1 MRSDSIMIDN
11 KGNGLETAL
20 SQTEALARLCGL
32 NDKETLRLQML
43 TEEMMGMVRSITGE
57 MNGQFWIENQD
68 KVFTLHLSTKTV
80 MDAIR
85 RYQFLSTS
93 TANRNEAAKGFIG
106 FLRDKFEAAM
116 LSEDNNIYYDSNGR
130 ALDEAPEENE
140 WDRYER
146 SILRK
151 LADEI
156 RIGVRGGNVEM
167 EVVKKY

>member
-1 MRSDSIMIDN
+1 MRSDSIAIDN
-11 KGNGLETAL
+11 RGNGLETAL
-20 SQTEALARLCGL
+20 SQTRALAKLCEL
-32 NDKETLRLQML
+32 NPKETLQLQML

-57 MNGQFWIENQD
+57 MNGMFWIENKD
-68 KVFTLHLSTKTV
+68 KAFTLHLSTKTV
-80 MDAIR
+80 MDAIK
-85 RYQFLSTS
+85 RYRFLSTS
-93 TANRNEAAKGFIG
+93 TTNRNEAAKGFIG

-116 LSEDNNIYYDSNGR
+116 LAEDNSVYYDSNGMI
-130 ALDEAPEENE
+130 LDEAPEENE

-167 EVVKKY
+167 EVVKKF

>member
-116 LSEDNNIYYDSNGR
+116 LSEDNNVYYDSNGR

>member
-1 MRSDSIMIDN
+1 MRSDSIAIDN

-20 SQTEALARLCGL
+20 SQTGALAKLCEL
-32 NDKETLRLQML
+32 NPKETLQLQML

-57 MNGQFWIENQD
+57 MNGMFWIENKD
-68 KVFTLHLSTKTV
+68 KAFTLHLTTKTV
-80 MDAIR
+80 MDAIK

-93 TANRNEAAKGFIG
+93 TTNRNEAA
-106 FLRDKFEAAM
+106 M
-116 LSEDNNIYYDSNGR
+116 LAEDNSVCYDSNGM

-156 RIGVRGGNVEM
+156 RIGVRGGNVDM
-167 EVVKKY
+167 EVVKKF